1 MKTNII
7 TRKLVYELKKAGKEV
22 PLWKRIASELEKS
35 TRSYP
40 SVNITKIDKFVRDGE
55 IVLVPGKVLSLG
67 SLSRKTTVAAFQFSE
82 SAKEKIN
89 KNGEAISIQELLKKN
104 PKGNKVRIIKWKQ
117 E

>member
-1 MKTNII
+1 MSL
-7 TRKLVYELKKAGKEV
+7 RKLVKKFLYGK
-22 PLWKRIASELEKS
+22 
-35 TRSYP
+35 RSYP

-55 IVLVPGKVLSLG
+55 IALVPGKVLSLG